1 MTFDPVLAP
10 VLLVGIAVALI
21 VVRMVALYRVLVRT
35 GTGQYRRVVLRWCG
49 LTLAVLLLVF
59 GAARPGFDLD
69 DGGSA
74 EQPTTASAVDPNLNV
89 FFLVD
94 RSVNSRVEDFGDR
107 KSRMS
112 GIRSDIEALINEYPR
127 ARFGLI
133 SFATKAS
140 MDWPLSDD
148 AWSLEATVH
157 GLGPYTLVTPDAM
170 YQADA
175 TAARDLLRTQ
185 LEAATEQFPNSKSL
199 VFYFGEGAANSHVSS
214 VPFDPPEGAIT
225 GGAVLGYGTDVGAPI
240 PQGWVNGTKVYLGD
254 PTGGGPLNSVL
265 SEVKLKEIA
274 EQLDVPY
281 FHRESGQPITAV
293 LPAVDLTATPED
305 DSNALIA
312 SNMVE
317 RRELYWLFTMMA
329 AVLVLVEMVLTV
341 REFRRNRMSRR
352 DAST

>member
-10 VLLVGIAVALI
+10 ALLVGIAIALI

-35 GTGQYRRVVLRWCG
+35 GTGHYRRVVLRWCG

-69 DGGSA
+69 DNDSA
-74 EQPTTASAVDPNLNV
+74 DQPRAASAVDPNLNV

-94 RSVNSRVEDFGDR
+94 RSVDSRVEDFGDR
-107 KSRMS
+107 RSRMS

-127 ARFGLI
+127 ARFSLI

-148 AWSLEATVH
+148 AWSLESTVH
-157 GLGPYTLVTPDAM
+157 GLGPYTLVAPDAM
-170 YQADA
+170 YQADP

-185 LEAATEQFPNSKSL
+185 LEEAARHFPNSKSL
-199 VFYFGEGAANSHVSS
+199 VFYFGQGAAGSRVTSA
-214 VPFDPPEGAIT
+214 PFDPPEGAIT
-225 GGAVLGYGTDVGAPI
+225 GGAVLGYGTAAGAPI
-240 PQGWVNGTKVYLGD
+240 PQGWVNGTKVYQSD
-254 PTGGGPLNSVL
+254 PTTGAPLNSAL
-265 SEVKLKEIA
+265 DEAKLKEIA
-274 EQLDVPY
+274 EELDVPY
-281 FHRESGQPITAV
+281 FHRESGEPIAAV
-293 LPAVDLTATPED
+293 LPAVDLAATPQD

-312 SNMVE
+312 SKLVE

-329 AVLVLVEMVLTV
+329 TVLVLVEIALTI